1 MYILIVY
8 DVAQERVSKIMKI
21 CREYLDHVQNSVFEG
36 EVGLADYVS
45 IKKQLNK
52 IIKKDID
59 SIIIFKFSRRSYY
72 EREVIG
78 AEKNRL
84 TSII

>member
-1 MYILIVY
+1 MYLIIVY
-8 DVAQERVSKIMKI
+8 DVEVKKVNKIHK
-21 CREYLDHVQNSVFEG
+21 YLKRYLNWIQNSVFEG